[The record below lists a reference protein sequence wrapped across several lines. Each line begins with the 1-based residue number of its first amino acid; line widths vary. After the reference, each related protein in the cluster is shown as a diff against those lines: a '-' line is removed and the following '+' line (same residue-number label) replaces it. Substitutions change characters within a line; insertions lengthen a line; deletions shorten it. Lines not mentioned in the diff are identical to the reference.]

1 MQPPRETVTQRRSGF
16 GVAMTIGTV
25 VTLGAFG
32 AAIGVTAYNQQW
44 IDEYNQYASAFDFYR
59 TRNVARAMQ
68 LQAQGREHLRVIEE
82 NESIARG
89 LFIAGGVG
97 AAVTLGMLI
106 FWPRETVLYRPYAA
120 RVVVLPT
127 PGGLA
132 VTGTF

>member
-1 MQPPRETVTQRRSGF
+1 VTLTQHRPGF

-59 TRNVARAMQ
+59 TRNVARAQQ
-68 LQAQGREHLRVIEE
+68 LQAQGREHLRVIED
-82 NESIARG
+82 NESLARG

-106 FWPRETVLYRPYAA
+106 FWPREAVPA
-120 RVVVLPT
+120 RRSSLRLHVFPT
-127 PGGLA
+127 PGGLSVA
-132 VTGTF
+132 GTF